1 MRRGAEASTRK
12 FCPNRRRGAPKAP
25 SASGEAALSRVL
37 DCLRRMTDGPRGGT
51 TMASPQI
58 VHLTDDSFDETIK
71 NAQGPVMVDFWAA
84 WCGPCKM
91 IAPYLDQLAG
101 EVEGKATVAKV
112 NVDENGD
119 LSARFGIRSIP
130 TLVLFKDGR
139 VVDQVIGARTKD
151 ELRTLLQK
159 HIS

>member
-1 MRRGAEASTRK
+1 
-12 FCPNRRRGAPKAP
+12 
-25 SASGEAALSRVL
+25 
-37 DCLRRMTDGPRGGT
+37 
-51 TMASPQI
+51 
-58 VHLTDDSFDETIK
+58 
-71 NAQGPVMVDFWAA
+71 MVDFWAA

>member
-1 MRRGAEASTRK
+1 MS
-12 FCPNRRRGAPKAP
+12 
-25 SASGEAALSRVL
+25 
-37 DCLRRMTDGPRGGT
+37 
-51 TMASPQI
+51 SPQI

-71 NAQGPVMVDFWAA
+71 NAQGPVLVDFWAA

-91 IAPYLDQLAG
+91 IAPYLDQIAG

-119 LSARFGIRSIP
+119 LTARFGIRSIP
-130 TLVLFKDGR
+130 TLVVFKNGR
-139 VVDQVIGARTKD
+139 LVDQAVGMLQKE

-159 HIS
+159 HIA